1 METAGTA
8 AVDSGCLADLTQP
21 VPPFRAEAL
30 GQEVYERFTRVPN
43 LNAVAV
49 VDAHNRPV
57 GVLNRFRFLEALS
70 RPFGREL
77 YIGRP
82 VETFME
88 RSPLI
93 VDEYTPLDV
102 VSDLLADDSTR
113 YIFDGFIVTRGG
125 RYLGMGTGFGLM
137 RQLTERKQA
146 TLLHLANHD
155 VLTDLPNRQLFA
167 DRLDQAIA
175 RSRASGR
182 PTAVLYLDLD
192 RFKAVNDRYGTAA
205 GDLLLLSVAARLTE
219 SVRAQDTVARLG
231 GDEFAI
237 VLVEL
242 SDARDAEHIAS
253 KLLQRCAEPH
263 QLEGHEVNVSY
274 SIGIAV
280 FPDDAHNGDTLLRAA
295 DDAVY
300 HAKEVRNTWQRYSAE
315 MRRADGS
322 AVFTFSAV
330 KRGIEDGRLDVAY
343 QPIVD
348 FRSGRIRAVEAL
360 VRWRDPVHGMMPTQD
375 LVRFAEES
383 GLIVDMSAKIIRTAM
398 KQVGIWRRR
407 LVPGLGLAVNVSGV
421 QFREGGLVPMVSQA
435 AADTGFPHEALELE
449 ITESTVMRLGAT
461 TFTALGQLKNMGVQL
476 AVDDFGTGYSSLSR
490 LQRLPV
496 DVLKIDRSFVQVIDD
511 EGHGGE
517 IATAIIMMAHS
528 LGLSVTAEGV
538 ETAAQFNQLA
548 SDGCDRA
555 QGFLFSRA
563 LLAPDFETFAVSMA
577 KTPPLQVVRSA

>member
-1 METAGTA
+1 M
-8 AVDSGCLADLTQP
+8 
-21 VPPFRAEAL
+21 
-30 GQEVYERFTRVPN
+30 YERFTRVPN